1 MSRPFAAVRALSA
14 LLLLSAAAHA
24 QVPTTPDAAAPA
36 SYEVLSVSVEGA
48 ADEASQALVRSISG
62 LRPRTRVQ
70 LPWDPQFGE
79 AVRNLYSRG
88 GYSDV
93 SVEATELTPEGVFL
107 TIKVTEQPKL
117 SGFEIEGMSRSDVD
131 DLKSQIPLYR
141 GRAVR
146 DADVARAELAIR
158 SFLREKGYRRPE
170 VRAQRTVA
178 DDGRVALT
186 FDVERGDRQTVADI
200 RFTGNEAFSE
210 GTLRK
215 QLKNTPERRWWR
227 FWKKETF
234 NDTEFDEDLASLV
247 TFYRDRG
254 YYGARV
260 VRDSVY
266 TETTPEGDEDLVI
279 DIEVAEG
286 PQYHIRNVVFE
297 GNTLFTDEQ
306 LQFALG
312 VVKGDVYDGSQLE
325 RNLRYTADHSDISSL
340 YQDSGH
346 LRFNV
351 EEEVIEV
358 PGDSL
363 DLYYEITEGEVY
375 EFGNVRIAG
384 NTRTKEHVIRREI
397 RTIPGQSYSRQ
408 AIERSVRELATL
420 NYFDPASFGAGPAVQ
435 VNDEDQS
442 VDLVYNLAETSSD
455 QLELSGGYGGGNIG
469 LILSARVTF
478 TNFSIQNL
486 AKGFKGGLPTGDG
499 QQLSLQ
505 VQTYG
510 TQSQIYSVSFTEPW
524 FRGRPTPVGFSLS
537 YQNVDFTS
545 QGSDLQYG
553 LISARTF
560 FRQRLKWPDDFFST
574 GTSLGYRLYD
584 INNFSGSVLP
594 EGVSQELTISQS
606 LSRNA
611 LDNPTFP
618 QSGSS
623 LDLTLTVAPPI
634 GDFIQYY
641 KGDFNTAFY
650 TPIVG
655 RLTSSIRT
663 QFGYIGSLT
672 SDDVQFQRYL
682 IGGTPLESSGQTGLG
697 QGFGRDLVFLRGYPL
712 RAIGPRQN
720 GQPVGGRILNK
731 YESEI
736 GIVLLQT
743 PQLSFAP
750 YVFADAAN
758 TYNGFE
764 DYDPARLY
772 RSAGVG
778 ARIFLPI
785 LGLVDLNMGY
795 QIDEF
800 TPLSLSG
807 DDIQDAQP
815 GWRFQFSLGGR

>member
-1 MSRPFAAVRALSA
+1 MLRPFAVALSA
-14 LLLLSAAAHA
+14 LLVSAAASA
-24 QVPTTPDAAAPA
+24 QVPTTPDAVAPA
-36 SYEVLSVSVEGA
+36 TYEVLSVSVEGA

-70 LPWDPQFGE
+70 LPWDPQFAE

-93 SVEATELTPEGVFL
+93 SVEATEVTGDGVFL
-107 TIKVTEQPKL
+107 TVHVTEQPKL
-117 SGFEIEGMSRSDVD
+117 AGFEVEGLGKSDVE
-131 DLKSQIPLYR
+131 DLRPQLPLFR

-146 DADVARAELAIR
+146 DADVARTELAIE
-158 SFLREKGYRRPE
+158 SFLREKGYRRPAVE
-170 VRAQRTVA
+170 ARRSVEP
-178 DDGRVALT
+178 DGRVALV
-186 FDVERGDRQTVADI
+186 FDVDRGERQTVADI

-234 NDTEFDEDLASLV
+234 NDAEFDEDLASLV
-247 TFYRDRG
+247 QFYNDRG

-266 TETTPEGDEDLVI
+266 TETTPDGDEDLVI
-279 DIEVAEG
+279 DVEVAEG
-286 PQYHIRNVVFE
+286 PRYHVRNVVFE
-297 GNTLFTDEQ
+297 GNTLFTDDQ
-306 LQFALG
+306 LRFALG
-312 VVKGDVYDGSQLE
+312 VDRGDVYNGSQLE
-325 RNLRYTADHSDISSL
+325 RNLRYSPDHSDVSSL

-351 EEEVIEV
+351 EQEVVEV

-363 DLYYEITEGEVY
+363 DLYFEITEGEVY

-397 RTIPGQSYSRQ
+397 RTIPGQPYSRQ

-455 QLELSGGYGGGNIG
+455 QLELSGGYGGSGVG

-478 TNFSIQNL
+478 TNFSVQNL

-510 TQSQIYSVSFTEPW
+510 TQQQAYSVSFTEPW
-524 FRGRPTPVGFSLS
+524 FRGKPTPVGFSLA
-537 YQNVDFTS
+537 YRNVDATGRGFDTK
-545 QGSDLQYG
+545 YG
-553 LISARTF
+553 LFSASAF
-560 FRQRLKWPDDFFST
+560 VRQRLKWPDDFFST
-574 GTSLGYRLYD
+574 GTSLGYRLY
-584 INNFSGSVLP
+584 NVSNFTGSVLP

-606 LSRNA
+606 LTRNA

-623 LDLTLTVAPPI
+623 LGLTLTVAPPI
-634 GDFIQYY
+634 GDFVQYY
-641 KGDFNTAFY
+641 KGDLNTAFY
-650 TPIVG
+650 TPVVG
-655 RLTSSIRT
+655 RLTSSVRT

-672 SDDVQFQRYL
+672 GDDVQFQRYL
-682 IGGTPLESSGQTGLG
+682 IGGTPLDASGQSGLG
-697 QGFGRDLVFLRGYPL
+697 QGFGRDLVFMRGYPL

-720 GQPVGGRILNK
+720 GEPVGGRILNK
-731 YESEI
+731 YEAEL

-750 YVFADAAN
+750 YLFADAAN
-758 TYNGFE
+758 TYDSFD
-764 DYDPARLY
+764 DYDPARLF

-795 QIDEF
+795 QIDDYVPVPGRDGTGE
-800 TPLSLSG
+800 
-807 DDIQDAQP
+807 P
-815 GWRFQFSLGGR
+815 GWHFQFSLGGR

>member
-1 MSRPFAAVRALSA
+1 MLRP
-14 LLLLSAAAHA
+14 SAAALALGVLLVSTAAQA
-24 QVPTTPDAAAPA
+24 QVPTTPDSVVPA
-36 SYEVLSVSVEGA
+36 TYEVLSVSVEGV
-48 ADEASQALVRSISG
+48 ADESSSALVRSISG

-93 SVEATELTPEGVFL
+93 AVEATEITGDGVFL
-107 TIKVTEQPKL
+107 TIKVREQPKL
-117 SGFEIEGMSRSDVD
+117 SGFEIKGLGKSDVEE
-131 DLKSQIPLYR
+131 LRTQLPLYR

-146 DADVARAELAIR
+146 DADVARSELAIR
-158 SFLREKGYRRPE
+158 SFLRDEGFRRP
-170 VRAQRTVA
+170 TVTA
-178 DDGRVALT
+178 RRRVEADGRLALV
-186 FDVERGDRQTVADI
+186 FDVERGERQSVAEV
-200 RFTGNEAFSE
+200 RFSGNEAFSE
-210 GTLRK
+210 ATLRK

-227 FWKKETF
+227 FWKRETF
-234 NDTEFDEDLASLV
+234 NDAEFDQDLEALV

-266 TETTPEGDEDLVI
+266 TEPAPDGDENLVI

-297 GNTLFTDEQ
+297 GNTLFTDDQ

-312 VVKGDVYDGSQLE
+312 VQPGDVYDGTRLE
-325 RNLRYTADHSDISSL
+325 RNLRYAPDHSDISSL

-351 EEEVIEV
+351 EQEVVEV

-363 DLYYEITEGEVY
+363 DLYYEITEGEAY

-397 RTIPGQSYSRQ
+397 RTIPGQPYSRQ

-420 NYFDPASFGAGPAVQ
+420 NYFDPASFGAGPAVE
-435 VNDEDQS
+435 VNDDDQS

-455 QLELSGGYGGGNIG
+455 QLELSGGYGGPQTG

-478 TNFSIQNL
+478 TNFSVQNL
-486 AKGFKGGLPTGDG
+486 LQGFKGGLPTGDG

-510 TQSQIYSVSFTEPW
+510 RQSQIYSVSFTEPW

-537 YQNVDFTS
+537 YQNVDFTRNTV
-545 QGSDLQYG
+545 GGGAKYG
-553 LISARTF
+553 LFSANAF
-560 FRQRLKWPDDFFST
+560 VRQRLKWPDDFFST
-574 GTSLGYRLYD
+574 GTTLGYRFYD
-584 INNFSGSVLP
+584 VSNISGSVLP
-594 EGVSQELTISQS
+594 EGVSQELPLSQS
-606 LSRNA
+606 LTRNA

-623 LDLTLTVAPPI
+623 LGLTVTVAPPI
-634 GDFIQYY
+634 ADFIQYY
-641 KGDFNTAFY
+641 KGDFETAFY

-655 RLTSSIRT
+655 RLTSSVRT
-663 QFGYIGSLT
+663 KFGYIGSLT
-672 SDDVQFQRYL
+672 GDEVQFQRYL
-682 IGGTPLESSGQTGLG
+682 IGGTPLESSGRGG
-697 QGFGRDLVFLRGYPL
+697 IRQGFGRDLVFLRGYPL
-712 RAIGPRQN
+712 QAIGPRQN

-731 YESEI
+731 YEAEL
-736 GIVLLQT
+736 GMVLLQT

-750 YVFADAAN
+750 YLFADAAN
-758 TYNGFE
+758 TYDSFE
-764 DYDPARLY
+764 DYDPARLF
-772 RSAGVG
+772 RSAGFG

-785 LGLVDLNMGY
+785 LGLVDLNLGY
-795 QIDEF
+795 RIDEY
-800 TPLSLSG
+800 TALPGEDPGAS
-807 DDIQDAQP
+807 QP
-815 GWRFQFSLGGR
+815 GWHFQFSLGGR

>member
-1 MSRPFAAVRALSA
+1 MLRPTAAALALGALLACTAAVS
-14 LLLLSAAAHA
+14 A
-24 QVPTTPDAAAPA
+24 QVPTTPESVVPA
-36 SYEVLSVSVEGA
+36 TYEVLSVSVEGV
-48 ADEASQALVRSISG
+48 ADESSAALVRSISG

-93 SVEATELTPEGVFL
+93 SVEATEITGDGVFL
-107 TIKVTEQPKL
+107 TIQVTEQPKL
-117 SGFEIEGMSRSDVD
+117 SGFEVKGLGKSDVE
-131 DLKSQIPLYR
+131 DLTPRLPLYR

-146 DADVARAELAIR
+146 ESDIARSELAIR
-158 SFLREKGYRRPE
+158 SFLREKGFRRPT
-170 VRAQRTVA
+170 VRALRSV
-178 DDGRVALT
+178 DPDGRVALV
-186 FDVERGDRQTVADI
+186 FNVDRGERQTVADV

-210 GTLRK
+210 STLRK

-227 FWKKETF
+227 FWKRETF
-234 NDTEFDEDLASLV
+234 NDAEFEEDLASLV
-247 TFYRDRG
+247 RFYRDRG

-266 TETTPEGDEDLVI
+266 TEPGADGDDQLVI
-279 DIEVAEG
+279 DVEVAEG
-286 PQYHIRNVVFE
+286 PQYHIRDVVFE
-297 GNTLFTDEQ
+297 GNTLFTDDQ
-306 LQFALG
+306 LRFALG
-312 VVKGDVYDGSQLE
+312 VNTGDVYNGTLLE
-325 RNLRYTADHSDISSL
+325 RNLRYSPDHSDISSL
-340 YQDSGH
+340 YQDAGH
-346 LRFNV
+346 LRFDV
-351 EEEVIEV
+351 EQEVIEA

-363 DLYYEITEGEVY
+363 DLYFEITEGEVY
-375 EFGNVRIAG
+375 EFGSVRIAG

-397 RTIPGQSYSRQ
+397 RTIPGQPYSRQ

-420 NYFDPASFGAGPAVQ
+420 NYFDPASFGAGPAVE
-435 VNDEDQS
+435 VNDEDRS

-455 QLELSGGYGGGNIG
+455 QLELSGGYGGPQTG

-478 TNFSIQNL
+478 TNFSVQNL
-486 AKGFKGGLPTGDG
+486 LQGFKGGLPTGDG

-510 TQSQIYSVSFTEPW
+510 RQSQIYSVSFTEPW

-537 YQNVDFTS
+537 YQNVDYTRL
-545 QGSDLQYG
+545 GSELKFG
-553 LISARTF
+553 RFSANAF
-560 FRQRLKWPDDFFST
+560 VRQRLKWPDDFFST
-574 GTSLGYRLYD
+574 GTNLGYSLYD
-584 INNFSGSVLP
+584 VSSFARSVLP

-606 LSRNA
+606 LTRNA

-623 LDLTLTVAPPI
+623 LGLTLTVAPPI
-634 GDFIQYY
+634 GDFVQYY
-641 KGDFNTAFY
+641 KGDFETAFY

-655 RLTSSIRT
+655 RLTSSVRT

-672 SDDVQFQRYL
+672 SDEVRFQRYL
-682 IGGTPLESSGQTGLG
+682 IGGTPLDASGRNGLG
-697 QGFGRDLVFLRGYPL
+697 EGFGRDLVFMRGYPI
-712 RAIGPRQN
+712 RAIGPRQD

-731 YESEI
+731 YEAEL

-750 YVFADAAN
+750 YLFADAGN
-758 TYNGFE
+758 TYNSFE

-778 ARIFLPI
+778 ARVFLPI
-785 LGLVDLNMGY
+785 LGLVDVNMGY
-795 QIDEF
+795 RIDSY
-800 TPLSLSG
+800 TPLPGENLG
-807 DDIQDAQP
+807 DSEP
-815 GWRFQFSLGGR
+815 GWLFQFSLGGR